1 MAENPHLKPF
11 TTFLEKQTEYKT
23 MTLDQWQGLG
33 RFILEV
39 ILLLRL
45 LEQYSIAGAYRCP
58 SLLVSRGFMGFSTGF
73 MITALV

>member
-1 MAENPHLKPF
+1 VCVQEPRQRIIDLETALQMLSITMAENPHLKPF

-39 ILLLRL
+39 IL
-45 LEQYSIAGAYRCP
+45 
-58 SLLVSRGFMGFSTGF
+58 
-73 MITALV
+73 